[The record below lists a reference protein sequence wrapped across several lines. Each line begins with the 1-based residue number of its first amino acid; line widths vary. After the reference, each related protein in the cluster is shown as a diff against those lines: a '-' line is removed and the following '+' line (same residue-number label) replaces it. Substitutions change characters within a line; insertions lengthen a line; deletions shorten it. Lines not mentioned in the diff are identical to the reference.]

1 MFQLFSWRT
10 IIGIVLILSS
20 WIDPFNFGMEFAA
33 VAFILGFDLM
43 PLISKIVIF
52 GIDFWLSISG
62 FGGFLL
68 IQIAES
74 IIFHFFALGR
84 IVELIVKPAIVFF
97 LIYISNL
104 PVWLALVVA
113 AIDFFL
119 NYQKKLL

>member
-10 IIGIVLILSS
+10 IIGMVLILSS
-20 WIDPFNFGMEFAA
+20 WIDPFNFGMEFAV

-52 GIDFWLSISG
+52 GIDFWLNISG

-68 IQIAES
+68 IQITEN

-104 PVWLALVVA
+104 PVWLALLVA
-113 AIDFFL
+113 VIDFFL